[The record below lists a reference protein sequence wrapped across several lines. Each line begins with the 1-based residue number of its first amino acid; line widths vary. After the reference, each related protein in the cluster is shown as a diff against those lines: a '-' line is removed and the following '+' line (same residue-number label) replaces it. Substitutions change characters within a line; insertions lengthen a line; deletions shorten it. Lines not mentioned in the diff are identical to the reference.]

1 GEWARKN
8 HDSDFV
14 FVYNY
19 PWAKKPFYHMRDP
32 KDMSTTKGFD
42 LLYKGLEITTGSQRE
57 NRMDI
62 LTAQAKEKMGGNIES
77 VKDYIE
83 FFKYG
88 APIHGGLGMGQAR
101 VIQQLLGL
109 ENVREAT
116 FIPRDTER
124 ITP

>member
-1 GEWARKN
+1 MKDE
-8 HDSDFV
+8 
-14 FVYNY
+14 
-19 PWAKKPFYHMRDP
+19 

-57 NRMDI
+57 HRYEV
-62 LTAQAKEKMGGNIES
+62 LVKQAREKGLSEEPL
-77 VKDYIE
+77 KDYLNA
-83 FFKYG
+83 FKYG
-88 APIHGGLGMGQAR
+88 MPSHGGLGMGQAR
-101 VIQQLLGL
+101 LIQQMLGL